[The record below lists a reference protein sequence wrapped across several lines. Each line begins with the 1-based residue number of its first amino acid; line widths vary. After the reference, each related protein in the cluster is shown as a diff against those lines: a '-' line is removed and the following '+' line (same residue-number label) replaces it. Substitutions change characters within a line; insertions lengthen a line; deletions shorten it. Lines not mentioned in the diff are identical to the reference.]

1 MRILEST
8 AKVFAGQNQKTEVF
22 IYLAAIGAAI
32 CLAVYPLPTFGAM
45 LGVAGL
51 ILSAFA
57 LRRLNNLDLWQV
69 LMLVALAGFIIL
81 NYGFVNLTFYAGGIP
96 IIVGHSLVFAALG
109 LAVFKSRGKIFR
121 VLRDPAALC
130 LLAMLPLAILHL
142 MIDVPRY
149 GLYAIRDASMFLETI
164 FILLGLFWSTRE
176 RDALPLVKW
185 LFFIFIVSMAY
196 GMTFPWG
203 DAIRTWSPVSG
214 IFLKIPVI
222 GYYWGTAVQMLGG
235 ALLVICLGAYVVKWR
250 AWVLFLLAGAQIF
263 GLAIQQ
269 ARAMYIALILSLIL
283 FLIMGELK
291 KFAKLATMVGIGL
304 VAVMLI
310 TSVAGLRIEGRVG
323 PVSDQFIKEHL
334 LSLLGR
340 RDTPAVGSIYD
351 REDWYE
357 QTKTRIESHSTAAL
371 LIGEGFGF
379 PLIDFV
385 TPTGVPV
392 RQPHNSN
399 LTVLLRLGLLGLG
412 FWIAFNVIV
421 LTRFI
426 RALKNK
432 RSMDRFSAN
441 VVLWLFLYYLICFI
455 EWSVQPGL
463 EFSAGAITVYFLV
476 GFALGTMRREG
487 QKQPAEQPWQA
498 SVYLEDHGSEEAVPQ
513 LVD

>member
-8 AKVFAGQNQKTEVF
+8 VKVFAGQTQKAEVF
-22 IYLAAIGAAI
+22 IY
-32 CLAVYPLPTFGAM
+32 LAVYPLPTFGAM

-69 LMLVALAGFIIL
+69 LMLVALAGFIVL

-109 LAVFKSRGKIFR
+109 LAVIKSRGKIFR
-121 VLRDPAALC
+121 LLRDPAALC

-142 MIDVPRY
+142 ILDVPRY
-149 GLYAIRDASMFLETI
+149 GMYAIRDASMFLETI
-164 FILLGLFWSTRE
+164 FIMLGLFWSTRE
-176 RDALPLVKW
+176 RDSLPLMKW
-185 LFFIFIVSMAY
+185 LFFIFVVSMAY

-203 DAIRTWSPVSG
+203 DAIRAWSPVSG

-222 GYYWGTAVQMLGG
+222 GYYWGTDVQALGG
-235 ALLVICLGAYVVKWR
+235 ALLIICVGAYIVKWR

-269 ARAMYIALILSLIL
+269 ARAMYLALLLSLIL
-283 FLIMGELK
+283 FLIMGEFK
-291 KFAKLATMVGIGL
+291 KFATLAALLGTGL
-304 VAVMLI
+304 VAVLLI
-310 TSVAGLRIEGRVG
+310 SSVAGIRIEGRVG
-323 PVSDQFIKEHL
+323 LVNDQFLEEHF

-340 RDTPAVGSIYD
+340 RNTPAVGSIYD
-351 REDWYE
+351 RENWYE
-357 QTKTRIESHSTAAL
+357 QTKTRIEDHGTAAL
-371 LIGEGFGF
+371 LVGEGFGF
-379 PLIDFV
+379 PLIDFA

-412 FWIAFNVIV
+412 FWIAFNVIL
-421 LTRFI
+421 LTRFL
-426 RALKNK
+426 RALKNR

-463 EFSAGAITVYFLV
+463 EFSAGSITFYFLA
-476 GFALGTMRREG
+476 GFALGTMRRQG
-487 QKQPAEQPWQA
+487 PKQPADQPLQA
-498 SVYLEDHGSEEAVPQ
+498 SIYLEDRGSEEAVPQ
-513 LVD
+513 LAD